1 MPKVKKPKTKIKQ
14 KQRQSQSV
22 VVNIHN
28 KRTVSRRKAPTRG
41 GSGGSGVPY
50 PIYLNSPSDNAP
62 IIHNLPAQFQ
72 NTSAITLPVKALANI
87 PTGSTADYPTAT
99 QLQTNTEDARPLV
112 ASSPIQSPIRNIK
125 PPTPS
130 RLTPF
135 QVELQEA
142 INARA
147 SRQPTPTS
155 FSGEPPESSPFFIS
169 SVARRPTP
177 IQSPLGIEN
186 IFPTSP
192 SPFMETNP
200 MVVPLNPRRPRTNLT
215 GYSEEEK
222 AEHRREVRRE
232 RQNQNKIQLR

>member
-62 IIHNLPAQFQ
+62 IINNLPAQFQ

-87 PTGSTADYPTAT
+87 PTGTKVDYPTAT

-142 INARA
+142 ITARA
-147 SRQPTPTS
+147 SRQATPIT
-155 FSGEPPESSPFFIS
+155 FSGEPPESSPFLVRP
-169 SVARRPTP
+169 VARRL
-177 IQSPLGIEN
+177 ISSPSFGIEN
-186 IFPTSP
+186 IFTPSQ
-192 SPFMETNP
+192 SPFMEINP
-200 MVVPLNPRRPRTNLT
+200 MSVPKQTRRKKIEMQEARLMEKEDPRPKKPVGRPPKFNPII
-215 GYSEEEK
+215 S
-222 AEHRREVRRE
+222 
-232 RQNQNKIQLR
+232 